1 MKKINTQIPLIGLF
15 LLLSLMSLLLTGY
28 SAKIYDTMVT
38 NNHKNDTAFV
48 TATYITEKIKQTSG
62 PILIKDNQ
70 IIIQNNNIQTIIYLY
85 ENNLYEAT
93 IYADK
98 ELTQGTG
105 EILFQINDMSLEQ
118 KDNLLK
124 IAITDDNHTF
134 VKRKVLYGQ

>member
-15 LLLSLMSLLLTGY
+15 LLLSLMALLLTSY
-28 SAKIYDTMVT
+28 SAKIYDNMITD
-38 NNHKNDTAFV
+38 NHKNNTAFV
-48 TATYITEKIKQTSG
+48 AATYIAEKIKQTSG
-62 PILIKDNQ
+62 SIIIQNNQ
-70 IIIQNNNIQTIIYLY
+70 IIIQNDNIQTIIYLY

-98 ELTQGTG
+98 ELTLGTG

-118 KDNLLK
+118 NDNLLT
-124 IAITDDNHTF
+124 ITITDDMHTF